1 MRTTRMI
8 PLAILAVALSARVA
22 LAVQRGDRLDG
33 RRRQIGRRLRDDR
46 QPVRE
51 PGYKVTPWPANSA
64 DQPYHEH
71 VERYLNEMASQGW
84 GFRTELAAQ
93 GARMMVFERLP
104 RR

>member
-8 PLAILAVALSARVA
+8 PLAILVVALSAMVA
-22 LAVQRGDRLDG
+22 LAIQRGDR
-33 RRRQIGRRLRDDR
+33 
-46 QPVRE
+46 QPARE
-51 PGYKVTPWPANSA
+51 PVYKVTPWPANSA

-71 VERYLNEMASQGW
+71 VEGYLNQMASQGW
-84 GFRTELAAQ
+84 GLSTELAAQ